1 MNPHLLS
8 LFYRKNAATN
18 MLNYISYAIITLA
31 LLMFFMTPVGLC
43 LLLASPF
50 WTVGMDVVFYFVVSA
65 VLAVVA
71 VLFAVIVRFIWVVL
85 LLQGGSAKDEEAVS
99 AGHRVIDFTA
109 AGKYDDQPK
118 EAPGADDLVV
128 VSRSSPS
135 ANRSRIGHSNPEYP
149 SLVGGSRSNLRLL
162 EKDVDS
168 AGLFSSKPR
177 MPEGGDAYA
186 HHSRLSS
193 YATLARDVCIAATAA
208 AVDKEFRGLAVPC
221 TCGVAHASAR
231 SFEVDSRRCSPSGVT
246 ACSTGVSDGA
256 FVASAA
262 NVADMMGAVDAPS
275 VGGSCVA
282 GAADPLGEASAGMP
296 SAAAI
301 GATGDLGAGSAG
313 TLVVSGSAASGDAMN
328 KGTPILGDAP
338 SAGIAAR
345 GASDASLVRRLAPSL
360 GSVLGSKR
368 CIEDENVGLGYASHV
383 QAKKQKVAPLG
394 DGAWF
399 THATVGVPAAV
410 PSGFGAFGAALAPV
424 GGIVTGATTVDDP
437 MDICVPTSSPPL
449 CPIAMDV
456 DVTAATTPM
465 DLDDNN
471 FDPIAWEPSA
481 MDISADGDLFFLPP
495 VYAASTASPTAV
507 MTTTTFLTPM
517 PAAEA
522 TTTTTS
528 DSSTPT
534 IPAATPAPRRRIA
547 RARVPSEL
555 RRAAILNAARQHS
568 QQAASTT
575 HTTGSCAAST
585 TVETS
590 TTTATAPVAASADTA
605 STASSTNAVCTT
617 TSSTPRL
624 ELEEFDLDPVEILDP
639 NEYPKPN
646 GEYDEFEGFDFSSE
660 EFENIMKELDHE
672 LS

>member
-1 MNPHLLS
+1 
-8 LFYRKNAATN
+8 
-18 MLNYISYAIITLA
+18 MLNIISYALIVIF
-31 LLMFFMTPVGLC
+31 LLMLFMTPVGLC

-50 WTVGMDVVFYFVVSA
+50 WTVVAAVS
-65 VLAVVA
+65 AVVA

-85 LLQGGSAKDEEAVS
+85 LLQGGSAKDEKAVS

-109 AGKYDDQPK
+109 AGKYDGQPK
-118 EAPGADDLVV
+118 EAPGADDLAV
-128 VSRSSPS
+128 VSRFSPS

-177 MPEGGDAYA
+177 MPEGGDVCA
-186 HHSRLSS
+186 HHDRLSS

-221 TCGVAHASAR
+221 TCSVAHASVC
-231 SFEVDSRRCSPSGVT
+231 SFEVDSRHCSPSGVT
-246 ACSTGVSDGA
+246 ACSTGVSDGP

-275 VGGSCVA
+275 VGGSCVP
-282 GAADPLGEASAGMP
+282 GTADPLGEAFAGLP

-313 TLVVSGSAASGDAMN
+313 TLVVSGSAASGDAVD
-328 KGTPILGDAP
+328 KGTPNSGDAP
-338 SAGIAAR
+338 SAGVATFG
-345 GASDASLVRRLAPSL
+345 GASGASLVRLLAPSL

-368 CIEDENVGLGYASHV
+368 CVEDENVGVGCVSHV
-383 QAKKQKVAPLG
+383 QAKKQKLAPLG
-394 DGAWF
+394 DGACF
-399 THATVGVPAAV
+399 THTTVGVPAAV
-410 PSGFGAFGAALAPV
+410 AFGFGAFGAALTPV
-424 GGIVTGATTVDDP
+424 GGIAINATTVDDP
-437 MDICVPTSSPPL
+437 MDVCVPTSSPPL
-449 CPIAMDV
+449 CPTAMDV
-456 DVTAATTPM
+456 DFTAATTPM
-465 DLDDNN
+465 DLDDSN

-481 MDISADGDLFFLPP
+481 MDISADGGLFFLPP
-495 VYAASTASPTAV
+495 VYAASTASPNAAITA
-507 MTTTTFLTPM
+507 TSSS
-517 PAAEA
+517 AATA

-528 DSSTPT
+528 NGSTPA
-534 IPAATPAPRRRIA
+534 ISAATSAQRRRIA
-547 RARVPSEL
+547 RVRAPSEL
-555 RRAAILNAARQHS
+555 RRAAIFNAARQHQ

-575 HTTGSCAAST
+575 HTSSCAAST
-585 TVETS
+585 TVETA

-605 STASSTNAVCTT
+605 STTSSINAVSTA
-617 TSSTPRL
+617 TSSSPRL
-624 ELEEFDLDPVEILDP
+624 ELEEFDLDPAEILDP
-639 NEYPKPN
+639 NEYPKAN
-646 GEYDEFEGFDFSSE
+646 GKYDEFEGFDFSPE